1 MTCLSAPDQ
10 EDSWHRRCAPWTMEV
25 LGKRGEI
32 MMIQTKLKKKC
43 LRFHTKSKITLA
55 AWTCLCFLATLC
67 ISNSSYSSQ
76 PQSEPA
82 TIGSY
87 SETNLEN
94 AFFQLQE
101 QKREERILRRKE
113 YRKRRELM
121 RQTPQ
126 LTIEQKKKLA
136 LLYIL
141 AGGQVR
147 NIAL

>member
-1 MTCLSAPDQ
+1 M
-10 EDSWHRRCAPWTMEV
+10 
-25 LGKRGEI
+25 K
-32 MMIQTKLKKKC
+32 IQAKLKNKC
-43 LRFHTKSKITLA
+43 LRFHTKSKFSVA
-55 AWTCLCFLATLC
+55 AWTFLCFLAMLC

-82 TIGSY
+82 TIQRY
-87 SETNLEN
+87 SEINLEN
-94 AFFQLQE
+94 ASFQLQE
-101 QKREERILRRKE
+101 QKREERLQRQME
-113 YRKRRELM
+113 YRKRRELL

-147 NIAL
+147 NIPL